1 MKLKKF
7 EDMEDQIILTDFS
20 KRITSMHDELEERV
34 DSQAAELA
42 MQLAE
47 ACYKEGYLDGC
58 RITDW
63 LHRSVG

>member
-47 ACYKEGYLDGC
+47 ACYKEGFADGL
-58 RITDW
+58 RTADW
-63 LHRSVG
+63 LYRGIV

>member
-7 EDMEDQIILTDFS
+7 EDMEDHLIITNFS
-20 KRITSMHDELEERV
+20 KRITNMHDELEEKV
-34 DSQAAELA
+34 DPQVAEL
-42 MQLAE
+42 MTQLAE

-63 LHRSVG
+63 MHRSVN

>member
-7 EDMEDQIILTDFS
+7 EDMEDNLIITDYS
-20 KRITSMHDELEERV
+20 KRITSMHDELEEKV
-34 DSQAAELA
+34 DSQVAELMA
-42 MQLAE
+42 QLAE

-63 LHRSVG
+63 MHRSVN

>member
-7 EDMEDQIILTDFS
+7 EDVEDQVLITNFS
-20 KRITSMHDELEERV
+20 KRINNMYDDLGGMV
-34 DSQAAELA
+34 NPQAAELA

-63 LHRSVG
+63 MHRSVK